1 MGLYVVATSLALASS
16 LVFAQGNSAN
26 HISATGAAHSRAH
39 NVSRDLLNA
48 INKAPGTS
56 NARWVRDVANARL
69 VQVIIVAD
77 TSSDKSLAALRRAIV
92 QAGGSVHRSFNSVS
106 GISALLPANKVQQI
120 AARSDVLSIAPNRLV
135 ARTASLLENETG
147 SADAR
152 NDVPGIASLDG
163 TGVTIAVLDS
173 GIMST
178 HRAFLGKNGQSRILA
193 RADLTPAASQD
204 WTLGVDTSSLISV
217 GSTTGNFDDPYGHGT
232 LVASI
237 AAGANAGGLLTNST
251 GVAPGASLVD
261 VRVIDQNGLG
271 ETDYYF
277 VEIVRLAYC
286 HFHLHD

>member
-1 MGLYVVATSLALASS
+1 MDNQKVKPSWMQRVRRMGLYVVATSLALASS
-16 LVFAQGNSAN
+16 LAFAQGNSAS

-56 NARWVRDVANARL
+56 NSRWVRDVANGRL

-120 AARSDVLSIAPNRLV
+120 AARNDVLSVSPNRLV

-163 TGVTIAVLDS
+163 SGVTIAVRRSHARGEPGLDARR
-173 GIMST
+173 GYQQP
-178 HRAFLGKNGQSRILA
+178 HLGRL
-193 RADLTPAASQD
+193 
-204 WTLGVDTSSLISV
+204 
-217 GSTTGNFDDPYGHGT
+217 DD
-232 LVASI
+232 
-237 AAGANAGGLLTNST
+237 
-251 GVAPGASLVD
+251 
-261 VRVIDQNGLG
+261 R
-271 ETDYYF
+271 
-277 VEIVRLAYC
+277 
-286 HFHLHD
+286 